1 MIHHLVQI
9 QYQKGEIL
17 SISRRQILALSGL
30 FSMQIFGCGGDAVH
44 ASFNKSSSGAIIPL
58 SGVVTTIGITGT
70 TLNHPKGVAV
80 NSSGELYISD
90 SQNDR
95 ILVVSSGGILDLVTL
110 SQALA
115 LNDPRGVA
123 IGPDGSCY
131 VADTGSNRILKIDT
145 SGAVSILP
153 SPLPLHNIPCG
164 LAVDRNDNVYIA
176 DSGRNRIIKISS
188 AGIVTTVAGSGTP
201 SLTNGNGMAADF
213 KFPTGVAVDA
223 QGVLYI
229 ADAENHVVRKIDTNG
244 DVTTIAGSGRAGF
257 SDGNGTTAQFN
268 YPWGIV
274 LDSIGNIYI
283 TDRDNNRIRK
293 LAANGDVTTFAGSG
307 ISGLADG
314 PGATAQF
321 NTPTAI
327 SIDGNGCLYVADM
340 GNNEIRKIT

>member
-80 NSSGELYISD
+80 NSSGELYISE

-123 IGPDGSCY
+123 IGPDVEMIERFYARHLHGEM
-131 VADTGSNRILKIDT
+131 VVGKI
-145 SGAVSILP
+145 
-153 SPLPLHNIPCG
+153 H
-164 LAVDRNDNVYIA
+164 
-176 DSGRNRIIKISS
+176 SS
-188 AGIVTTVAGSGTP
+188 
-201 SLTNGNGMAADF
+201 
-213 KFPTGVAVDA
+213 
-223 QGVLYI
+223 
-229 ADAENHVVRKIDTNG
+229 VV
-244 DVTTIAGSGRAGF
+244 
-257 SDGNGTTAQFN
+257 
-268 YPWGIV
+268 
-274 LDSIGNIYI
+274 
-283 TDRDNNRIRK
+283 
-293 LAANGDVTTFAGSG
+293 
-307 ISGLADG
+307 
-314 PGATAQF
+314 
-321 NTPTAI
+321 
-327 SIDGNGCLYVADM
+327 
-340 GNNEIRKIT
+340 